1 MPTLAQ
7 DDQDQVDAIKRRQV
21 RDSARLQAAANMRAA
36 GDFAGAIGFAYQMA
50 DSRNKRRLVDAFG
63 DLFDRFATN

>member
-21 RDSARLQAAANMRAA
+21 RDSARLQAARNMRNGGSFAA
-36 GDFAGAIGFAYQMA
+36 AIGDAYQVA